1 MSGARL
7 HLGLDIGTSG
17 VRAVAIDDGG
27 VPLAEARQTL
37 PTPAREGA
45 RITQDPR
52 LWWQAVEGVFAAL
65 AQRIEAARIV
75 SIAVDGTSGTLLL
88 TDAQG
93 EPLSA
98 GWMYNDASCL
108 AEAARIAAVA
118 PPDCAAHGTSSP
130 LARLLHLQDRHP
142 DAHHVLHQADWIA
155 ARLAGS
161 CGVADENN
169 VLKLGYDVR
178 ERRWPG
184 WMDTLGVRRGLLPEV
199 VAPGT
204 PIGRLVPALARAW
217 GLREDVLI
225 AAGTTDGVAA
235 FLATGACEA
244 GDAVTSL
251 GTTLVVKLLGDRPLF
266 DAAHGIYSHRLGE
279 RWLPGGASNS
289 GGGALLRFFDVARM
303 EALTP
308 QLDPHAPTGLD
319 YYPLPA
325 RGERFPINDAALA
338 SRTEPRPADDA
349 RFLQGLLEGIAGVER
364 RAYDRL
370 HELGAPYPKRVFSV
384 GGGARNPAW
393 SRIRERVLGV
403 PLVEPARQ
411 DAAYGAA
418 LLARRAAG

>member
-1 MSGARL
+1 MNGTRL

-17 VRAVAIDDGG
+17 VRGVVIDAAAAP
-27 VPLAEARQTL
+27 VAEARQPL
-37 PTPAREGA
+37 PAPEREGA
-45 RITQDPR
+45 RRTQDPR
-52 LWWQAVEGVFAAL
+52 LWWQGVERVIAAL
-65 AQRIEAARIV
+65 ATQLEVSRLA

-98 GWMYNDASCL
+98 GWMYHDASCT

-118 PPDCAAHGTSSP
+118 PTDCAAHGRSSP

-142 DAHHVLHQADWIA
+142 DARHVLHQADWIA
-155 ARLAGS
+155 ARLSGRV
-161 CGVADENN
+161 GIADENN

-184 WMDTLGVRRGLLPEV
+184 WLDTLGVRREWLPAV
-199 VAPGT
+199 VEPGT
-204 PIGRLVPALARAW
+204 TIGPIVPALARAW

-235 FLATGACEA
+235 FLATGADRP

-251 GTTLVVKLLGDRPLF
+251 GTTLVVKLLSDRPLF
-266 DAAHGIYSHRLGE
+266 APSHGIYSHRLGE

-289 GGGALLRFFDVARM
+289 GGGALLQFFDLARM

-308 QLDPHAPTGLD
+308 QLDPENPTGLA

-325 RGERFPINDAALA
+325 PGERFPVDDPALA

-349 RFLQGLLEGIAGVER
+349 RFFQGLLEGIAGVER
-364 RAYDRL
+364 LAFERL
-370 HELGAPYPKRVFSV
+370 HALGAPYPQRVFSV

-393 SRIRERVLGV
+393 SRIRERRLGV
-403 PLVEPARQ
+403 PLVDPVRQ

>member
-1 MSGARL
+1 MSGTRL
-7 HLGLDIGTSG
+7 HLGLDIGSSG

-27 VPLAEARQTL
+27 VPLAEARQPL
-37 PTPAREGA
+37 AAPERDGSC
-45 RITQDPR
+45 ITQDPR
-52 LWWQAVEGVFAAL
+52 AWWQAVERVVAAL
-65 AQRIEAARIV
+65 VPQIEAAQVV

-88 TDAQG
+88 TDANG

-118 PPDCAAHGTSSP
+118 PPDCAAHGASSP
-130 LARLLHLQDRHP
+130 LARLLHLQDRHA
-142 DAHHVLHQADWIA
+142 DARHVLHQADWIT
-155 ARLAGS
+155 ARLAGRV
-161 CGVADENN
+161 GIADENN

-184 WMDTLGVRRGLLPEV
+184 WMDTLGVRRELLPEV

-204 PIGRLVPALARAW
+204 PIGRLSGSLARAW
-217 GLREDVLI
+217 GLREDVI
-225 AAGTTDGVAA
+225 VAAGTTDGVAA
-235 FLATGACEA
+235 FLATGAFEV

-251 GTTLVVKLLGDRPLF
+251 GTTLVVKLLSDRPLF
-266 DAAHGIYSHRLGE
+266 APAYGIYSHRLGE

-303 EALTP
+303 EGLTP
-308 QLDPHAPTGLD
+308 QLDPRHPTGLD

-325 RGERFPINDAALA
+325 CGERFPISDPALA

-349 RFLQGLLEGIAGVER
+349 RFLQGLLEGIAAVER
-364 RAYDRL
+364 LAFDRL
-370 HELGAPYPKRVFSV
+370 HELGAPYPTRVFSV

-403 PLVEPARQ
+403 PLVEPVRQ
-411 DAAYGAA
+411 DAAYGTA